1 MNVLLVGAGGFAGS
15 VLRYWLSN
23 LAQERVPRSS
33 FPVGTLLVNVLGC
46 FAIGLLAQLVEDR
59 GFLRPETRALLIVG
73 FLGGFTTMS
82 TFANET
88 MSAIKDGAVWV
99 SLANI
104 AMTLVLCLGAV
115 WGGRSVAQLIWR

>member
-1 MNVLLVGAGGFAGS
+1 MNLLLVGAGGFAGS

-23 LAQERVPRSS
+23 LAHQRAPRTS

-46 FAIGLLAQLVEDR
+46 FAVGLLTQLVEDR

-88 MSAIKDGAVWV
+88 ISAIKDGAVWV
-99 SLANI
+99 SLANV
-104 AMTLVLCLGAV
+104 TLTLGLCLGAV
-115 WGGRSVAQLIWR
+115 WSGRSVVQLIWR